1 MHDLV
6 DYEARGIPSI
16 MVASSE
22 FVHAARTQAA
32 ALGMPD
38 LAGWSVFVPH
48 PIQDATDQEI
58 RVKARN
64 AIDAIV
70 IALTAQESGDRR
82 PETGG
87 ALKT

>member
-6 DYEARGIPSI
+6 DYEARGIPSV

-22 FVHAARTQAA
+22 FVHAAETQSA

-38 LAGWSVFVPH
+38 LAAGSVFVPH
-48 PIQDATDQEI
+48 PIQDATDDEM

-70 IALTAQESGDRR
+70 ESLTAEKSEVRSQKSEY
-82 PETGG
+82 
-87 ALKT
+87 A

>member
-6 DYEARGIPSI
+6 DYEARGIPSV

-22 FVHAARTQAA
+22 FAHAAQTQAD

-38 LAGWSVFVPH
+38 LAAGAVYVPH
-48 PIQDATDQEI
+48 PIQDATDEEML
-58 RVKARN
+58 VKVRD

-70 IALTAQESGDRR
+70 GPLTVARKVAG
-82 PETGG
+82 
-87 ALKT
+87 

>member
-6 DYEARGIPSI
+6 DYEARGIPSV

-22 FVHAARTQAA
+22 FVHAAQTQAA
-32 ALGMPD
+32 ALGMPE
-38 LAGWSVFVPH
+38 LATGSVFVPH
-48 PIQDATDQEI
+48 PIQGSTDEEM

-70 IALTAQESGDRR
+70 GALTTHG
-82 PETGG
+82 
-87 ALKT
+87 